1 MSTVLLYRPLSA
13 YIFQFTANDVSNAD
27 MLDNTLATVLTC
39 LHGSLGQ
46 VYPDHVSLV
55 RGVQLVP
62 PVVAALLPGTRLP
75 A

>member
-1 MSTVLLYRPLSA
+1 
-13 YIFQFTANDVSNAD
+13 
-27 MLDNTLATVLTC
+27 MLDNTHATVLTC
-39 LHGSLGQ
+39 LHGSLSQ